1 MTEAWRQISGADRTM
16 YADTMRSLLLE
27 RGEAGV
33 AKYGSDF
40 VGDPLVH
47 LVEELL
53 DSLFYAW
60 VAQRERAAEDTAS
73 TDRRRRLFVDSI
85 RHARVEMAEGMKN
98 HPWEYGQFLTLLE
111 GAVGQIMGARP
122 VNTGADFP
130 LLRALAR
137 VVAIC
142 EEWDEQDATGYPR
155 KAQESHEDA
164 QEGGQPDAGDT
175 QEPEHSGKPLSRP
188 KQWNERWVLAAGYVF
203 TTETKVH
210 EYTSP
215 ADYRIHPGIHESVT
229 LHRVRYI
236 DGTIGGWVES
246 NRNLTGY
253 ARVLDEATVFGDAVV
268 SANAVVS
275 GKAQVYGHARVE
287 GNAQVRHDAKV
298 GGHARIAD
306 QACISGE
313 ARVFDDAVICDQAKV
328 EDMAWVHGEAVICGQ
343 VEVAGTADVAGN
355 SVIGGKTVI
364 AGNME

>member
-16 YADTMRSLLLE
+16 YVGTMRSLLLE

-53 DSLFYAW
+53 DGLFYAW

-73 TDRRRRLFVDSI
+73 TDRRRRLFVQSI
-85 RHARVEMAEGMKN
+85 RHERICNVEMWKHGKWPYENFVAALSSEVLGLMVAK
-98 HPWEYGQFLTLLE
+98 
-111 GAVGQIMGARP
+111 P
-122 VNTGADFP
+122 VNDDDGAA
-130 LLRALAR
+130 LTHALAKI
-137 VVAIC
+137 VAIC
-142 EEWDEQDATGYPR
+142 ETWDWQYPP
-155 KAQESHEDA
+155 KDA

-253 ARVLDEATVFGDAVV
+253 ARVLDDATVFGDAVV

-275 GKAQVYGHARVE
+275 GKAQVYGLSLIH
-287 GNAQVRHDAKV
+287 
-298 GGHARIAD
+298 I
-306 QACISGE
+306 
-313 ARVFDDAVICDQAKV
+313 
-328 EDMAWVHGEAVICGQ
+328 
-343 VEVAGTADVAGN
+343 
-355 SVIGGKTVI
+355 
-364 AGNME
+364 